1 MPTLTLEYEDLC
13 SLLGVKIPLKKLENL
28 LGLIKCQVE
37 KTENGNITVEVTAD
51 RPDLLS
57 VEGVARTLRGFLGR
71 QKGGPTYKIGKSKVK
86 VKVSRK
92 VKAVRPH
99 IACAVVSGVK
109 FTSASI
115 AQLMQLQEKLHETL
129 CRRRRK
135 ASIGVYDIDKVKPPI
150 AYTALKPEEIAFT
163 PLEEAR
169 QMSASE
175 ILSEN
180 PKGVEYRHLLEGL
193 PRYPLLVDSRGQ
205 VLSMPPI
212 VNSEETKVTLETR
225 NLFIDVTG
233 FNPEVL
239 EEAVSIIASSLAERK
254 ARIEAVPVEYEGG
267 KRLWTCTMKPRK
279 MTVEASAINSLLGF
293 NLPARR
299 LAEILE
305 RMGFQ
310 TKVKGGKLE
319 ASIPAYRCD
328 ILHPVDL
335 AEDVAIG
342 FNYDLIKPE
351 PLKVPT
357 TGKLLS
363 STKVRRKIRDLMA
376 GFGFQEVASYILSSR
391 EAQTVRMRLEGGVRL
406 VELANPTSSEYTVIR
421 CWVIPSLLEFLSRN
435 IHVEYPQRV
444 FELGDVVLPDLKAET
459 ATKVECRLAAA
470 ITDFKVSYED
480 VQAAA
485 YSLLRQLGFKDWKVK
500 PAEHPSF
507 IPGRAALLEANGVET
522 VLLGEIHPQI
532 LESLQLPN
540 PVAAMEV
547 NLTSLLPEA
556 FQCEKV

>member
-1 MPTLTLEYEDLC
+1 
-13 SLLGVKIPLKKLENL
+13 
-28 LGLIKCQVE
+28 
-37 KTENGNITVEVTAD
+37 
-51 RPDLLS
+51 
-57 VEGVARTLRGFLGR
+57 
-71 QKGGPTYKIGKSKVK
+71 
-86 VKVSRK
+86 
-92 VKAVRPH
+92 
-99 IACAVVSGVK
+99 
-109 FTSASI
+109 
-115 AQLMQLQEKLHETL
+115 
-129 CRRRRK
+129 
-135 ASIGVYDIDKVKPPI
+135 
-150 AYTALKPEEIAFT
+150 
-163 PLEEAR
+163 
-169 QMSASE
+169 
-175 ILSEN
+175 
-180 PKGVEYRHLLEGL
+180 
-193 PRYPLLVDSRGQ
+193 
-205 VLSMPPI
+205 
-212 VNSEETKVTLETR
+212 
-225 NLFIDVTG
+225 
-233 FNPEVL
+233 
-239 EEAVSIIASSLAERK
+239 
-254 ARIEAVPVEYEGG
+254 
-267 KRLWTCTMKPRK
+267 MKPRK
-279 MTVEASAINSLLGF
+279 MTVEASTINSLLGF

-299 LAEILE
+299 LAEILA

-363 STKVRRKIRDLMA
+363 STKVRRKIRDLMM

-391 EAQTVRMRLEGGVRL
+391 EAQTVRMRLEGGVSL
-406 VELANPTSSEYTVIR
+406 VELANPTTSEYTVIR

-435 IHVEYPQRV
+435 VHVEYPQRV

-470 ITDFKVSYED
+470 VTDFKVSYED

-500 PAEHPSF
+500 PADHPSF
-507 IPGRAALLEANGVET
+507 IPGRAALLETNGVET

-547 NLTSLLPEA
+547 NLTRLLPEA